1 MGGNTKMSFNE
12 YVSTQISTSIS
23 SEVVTQQSSGVDAT
37 AVNLQYNKI
46 EVGGTGCCRDFTTDD
61 GKIACLKIIPTDI
74 CTNFDS
80 NFTMGS
86 TVKVVQE
93 NNQTVSGNFTS
104 KINELI
110 ENNIKAVQDQLN
122 QTTFPLPGGN
132 VTSNTSIDVENS
144 IKTSVSDVM
153 KTENIQK
160 IRNQTF
166 NTQDNT
172 VYLCAKMKSCKVSSS
187 LMVDAFFNN
196 IANQVISKISDND
209 LANQAY
215 DYIATKQSQTKTDAF
230 AILADAVG
238 AFFRSIAGIILIV
251 IIFLFLIIFIVI
263 RVFFGHGSSSS
274 SGPDLSSLAAAAS
287 SSMTSSA
294 PVKIAT

>member
-1 MGGNTKMSFNE
+1 M
-12 YVSTQISTSIS
+12 
-23 SEVVTQQSSGVDAT
+23 
-37 AVNLQYNKI
+37 
-46 EVGGTGCCRDFTTDD
+46 
-61 GKIACLKIIPTDI
+61 
-74 CTNFDS
+74 
-80 NFTMGS
+80 
-86 TVKVVQE
+86 
-93 NNQTVSGNFTS
+93 
-104 KINELI
+104 
-110 ENNIKAVQDQLN
+110 
-122 QTTFPLPGGN
+122 
-132 VTSNTSIDVENS
+132 
-144 IKTSVSDVM
+144 
-153 KTENIQK
+153 
-160 IRNQTF
+160 
-166 NTQDNT
+166 
-172 VYLCAKMKSCKVSSS
+172 
-187 LMVDAFFNN
+187 
-196 IANQVISKISDND
+196 ISKISDND